1 MRHEPRCFLHDFSQY
16 NPRLYVVSHQ
26 PDRHR
31 DRSRFGGTGL
41 MTTTLTEDL
50 ELGSALALLWQ
61 RHRQTNL
68 DRISLLEMTTANVLR
83 SMIDDASVAE
93 GISAAHKLA
102 GSLGTFGFDAGSR
115 AALEAESLL
124 REPVIDPRLL
134 AEAVAA
140 LRASVEDGSDVP
152 EAVAARVPST
162 VSTTKSIPA

>member
-68 DRISLLEMTTANVLR
+68 DRISLLEMTTANGLR
-83 SMIDDASVAE
+83 SMIADASIV
-93 GISAAHKLA
+93 GGVNAAHMLA
-102 GSLGTFGFDAGSR
+102 GSLGSFGFDAGSR

-124 REPVIDPRLL
+124 REPIIDGRLL
-134 AEAVAA
+134 AQSVIA
-140 LRASVEDGSDVP
+140 LRTAVEEVGDASDDGP
-152 EAVAARVPST
+152 GA
-162 VSTTKSIPA
+162 TTT